1 MNTRFL
7 IGLVS
12 SILVGLPASASSFAG
27 IPIEEEFVASQW
39 IYVDTSFDMITAFL
53 FSSDGSLDYS
63 SPTLGY
69 YGTFNIDESLPG
81 SFSGSIHG
89 NLNGNYLG
97 ELWEFIYAGDVT
109 TEGSSDSKTLN
120 TSFTS
125 SGTWKN
131 GPFKGKTFKDMGTIV
146 EKSDNTADLV
156 ITISTDGVDA
166 NGNPIKDITG
176 TYNDLKKTKK
186 DGKLNVGGKVTIEVP
201 VVDKDGKPVLDKD
214 KKPKVDKYVETLS
227 IEIDQATKKGN
238 SKLVSKY
245 IRDIVI
251 LENTGEFS
259 YDEGTKTGS
268 TSFDLTLKVQPV
280 PAPLPLLGLAAVFA
294 YKKRLKDLS
303 RSVQQRRKLSSKAI
317 RL

>member
-7 IGLVS
+7 LGLVS
-12 SILVGLPASASSFAG
+12 SILVGLPASASTFAG

-63 SPTLGY
+63 HPTLGY
-69 YGTFNIDESLPG
+69 YGTFNIDEYLPG
-81 SFSGSIHG
+81 SFSGSING

-97 ELWEFIYAGDVT
+97 EQWEFIYAGDVT
-109 TEGSSDSKTLN
+109 TEGSSDSKKLN
-120 TSFTS
+120 TAFTS
-125 SGTWKN
+125 SGTWKQ
-131 GPFKGKTFKDMGTIV
+131 GPFKGKTFKDKGTIV

-166 NGNPIKDITG
+166 NGKPIKDITG

-201 VVDKDGKPVLDKD
+201 VVGKDGKPELDENGKE
-214 KKPKVDKYVETLS
+214 KVDKFVETLS

-238 SKLVSKY
+238 SKLVSKL
-245 IRDIVI
+245 INIVI
-251 LENTGEFS
+251 LENKGEFS

-280 PAPLPLLGLAAVFA
+280 PAPLPLMGLAAVFA
-294 YKKRLKDLS
+294 YKKKLKDLS
-303 RSVQQRRKLSSKAI
+303 RTVQQHRKLSSKAI
-317 RL
+317 LL